1 MSNHNHERAPTVYRN
16 TESTVTNRQRR
27 GFDAEICSQVQCS
40 GDHRR
45 RTLVYYSILS
55 LPFRGLFSRS
65 KCIFYK
71 LKTMEIP
78 GVVTAQSF
86 LFCFIH

>member
-45 RTLVYYSILS
+45 RTHSCLLLNTLS
-55 LPFRGLFSRS
+55 A
-65 KCIFYK
+65 
-71 LKTMEIP
+71 IP
-78 GVVTAQSF
+78 WFV
-86 LFCFIH
+86 